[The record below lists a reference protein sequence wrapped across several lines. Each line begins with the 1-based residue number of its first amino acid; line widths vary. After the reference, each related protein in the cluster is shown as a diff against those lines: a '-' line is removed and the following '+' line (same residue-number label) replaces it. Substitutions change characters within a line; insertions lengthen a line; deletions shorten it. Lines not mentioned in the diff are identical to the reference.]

1 MIDLGRLFLAAVARS
16 PEACAIVDGPRRLTY
31 AEWAGR
37 IGNAVAGLDA
47 LGLGPGDHLVTV
59 LRNRLEAATL
69 HWACQFTGVVITPI
83 NWRATG
89 DELAWVLDDADA
101 RALVYEPASAAAVGE
116 AAAGRGTGTAAGGQ
130 ADPAIPRIALDG
142 APHATGAWEEVF
154 QASDGQEP
162 ASVADPASPPGLAS
176 RSVPASRPGPPAR
189 SGGGSDPALPSG
201 PGPAPLAAP
210 ASASGAD
217 RASSATSAGLAPR
230 AVAEDVSVMLY
241 TSGTTGRGKGVPRR
255 HRAERAAALAHVAH
269 HQYAFGEST
278 LGVMPLYHTMGVRSL
293 LATAA
298 LSGCFVCQ
306 PRFDAAEALRL
317 IEEERITSLYLVP
330 TLYHDLLGHP
340 AFSPERVASV
350 RRVGFAGMPMT
361 DALVRRVEEGFRPE
375 LFVNHYGSSE
385 VFTFTVDQHAARKP
399 GSAGR
404 AGLNQEVRV
413 VRLGSADPEDTV
425 AAPGE
430 EGQIAVR
437 LDSGEAFDGY
447 WRRPDA
453 DAKALHR
460 GWYFTGD
467 TGYRDADGD
476 LFVTGRVDDM
486 IISGGE
492 NVTPV
497 EVENVLSLHP
507 SVAEVAVAGRP
518 DERWGQRV
526 AAFVVRRA
534 PVGEDAL
541 DAHCRASTLPAFKR
555 PRAYAFVREIP
566 KSPVGKVLR
575 RRLVAGDYDPEP

>member
-1 MIDLGRLFLAAVARS
+1 MLDLGRTFLAAAARN
-16 PEACAIVDGPRRLTY
+16 PGACAVVDGSRRLTY
-31 AEWAGR
+31 TEWADR
-37 IGNAVAGLDA
+37 IRITAAGLDA
-47 LGLGPGDHLVTV
+47 LGLAPGDHLVTA

-69 HWACQFTGVVITPI
+69 HWACQLTGIVITPV

-89 DELAWVLDDADA
+89 DELAYVLTDADA
-101 RALVYEPASAAAVGE
+101 RALVYEPVSAPAVAE
-116 AAAGRGTGTAAGGQ
+116 AAAGAGAGSRKGR
-130 ADPAIPRIALDG
+130 AIPRIALDG
-142 APHATGAWEEVF
+142 APRATDSWESVFHGGEPSAGAGFDPGPSPATG
-154 QASDGQEP
+154 
-162 ASVADPASPPGLAS
+162 L
-176 RSVPASRPGPPAR
+176 
-189 SGGGSDPALPSG
+189 L
-201 PGPAPLAAP
+201 
-210 ASASGAD
+210 
-217 RASSATSAGLAPR
+217 PR
-230 AVAEDVSVMLY
+230 ARAGDLSVMLY

-255 HRAERAAALAHVAH
+255 HRAEQAAALAHIAH
-269 HQYAFGEST
+269 HQYGFGEST

-293 LATAA
+293 LAMAS
-298 LSGCFVCQ
+298 LNGCFVCQ

-317 IEEERITSLYLVP
+317 IEAERITALYLVP

-340 AFSPERVASV
+340 EFSPERVASV
-350 RRVGFAGMPMT
+350 RRIGFAGMPMT
-361 DALVRRVEEGFRPE
+361 DALVKRVEEGFRPE

-404 AGLNQEVRV
+404 AGLHQEVRV
-413 VRLGSADPEDTV
+413 VRLGSTDPDDEV
-425 AAPGE
+425 AGSRE

-437 LDSGEAFDGY
+437 LDSGEAFEGY

-453 DAKALHR
+453 DAKALHH

-507 SVAEVAVAGRP
+507 AVAEVAVAGLP

-526 AAFVVRRA
+526 AAFVVRRG

-541 DAHCRASTLPAFKR
+541 DEHCRASTLPAFKR

-575 RRLVAGDYDPEP
+575 RRLIAGEYDPEP